1 MSSKILA
8 LLGLSDSGS
17 AADESHR
24 KRRTDYMKK
33 FQRLVV
39 SEEEG
44 EEDEG
49 APENIVTAP
58 SEEQSDAEQDAR
70 YAQED
75 GTSSQGRQTQGRRGD
90 ETPEA
95 EAREHEEP
103 VADRRGESGAKH
115 EKKHFFS
122 FGESLHRPKE
132 DHRLILVKN
141 GASEMI
147 DDIEE
152 ALFQGQNVLLDFGHE
167 DRETAMRTI
176 TKLANYVRTHNG
188 SFYTVTATSML
199 LSMGRDAVVEWR
211 PDESE

>member
-70 YAQED
+70 YAQD
-75 GTSSQGRQTQGRRGD
+75 GTSSQGRQTQGRPAD

-95 EAREHEEP
+95 EAREHEDP
-103 VADRRGESGAKH
+103 MADRRGESGAKH

-188 SFYTVTATSML
+188 AFYTVTATSML